1 VIDEIVGLC
10 WEVLLMMLFVCVVGR
25 KCIIMVHYAAFKEKL
40 SIKKWCTLIEV
51 FPIDTCK
58 VSN

>member
-25 KCIIMVHYAAFKEKL
+25 KCIILVHYAAFKEKL
-40 SIKKWCTLIEV
+40 SIKKCTLISV
-51 FPIDTCK
+51 FPVDTYK